1 MTWDDFKKYIDEKL
15 SGLNKDGDIE
25 ISYMDFSSPKSDLP
39 FNELNVMVDDENHVR
54 RLPENDAIG
63 A

>member
-1 MTWDDFKKYIDEKL
+1 MTSDDFKKYIDETL

-39 FNELNVMVDDENHVR
+39 FNELNV
-54 RLPENDAIG
+54 RLMMKTMFGGFLKMKP
-63 A
+63 